1 MVPLF
6 YPPVRYTP
14 RLDNQD
20 GVSLRVLCERA
31 GVACRASGEWIE
43 RKVSWEPVSE
53 EAPMTITA
61 EPGYM
66 GSVHVRLPMRQA
78 QSVTPKTV
86 ARQLL
91 LAMAYGVFDGVAR
104 ESVRG
109 IDWSRQ
115 LAPVGRPRS
124 IRRQSGAERQ
134 RAWRQ
139 RQQQEA

>member
-14 RLDNQD
+14 RLERQD
-20 GVSLRVLCERA
+20 GVSLRELCERA
-31 GVACRASGEWIE
+31 GIACRASGEWIE

-53 EAPMTITA
+53 DAPMTITA
-61 EPGYM
+61 EPGHT
-66 GSVHVRLPMRQA
+66 GAVHVRLPTRQP
-78 QSVTPKTV
+78 QSITPKAV

-109 IDWSRQ
+109 IEWSRR
-115 LAPVGRPRS
+115 LTPRGRPRS
-124 IRRQSGAERQ
+124 VRPQSGAERQ
-134 RAWRQ
+134 RTWRERQ
-139 RQQQEA
+139 RQEA